1 MPGQQKTGRYFIF
14 ASRLCCFLLGKP
26 LIARVFVIC
35 VYDVLTKG
43 KHTFFVVSHADR
55 PHPHVHIY
63 YNSTTLDCT
72 RKFRDFLGSGWA
84 FRRLSDRVC
93 IEHGLSY
100 IAYPKLKSKG
110 KFKHYGEWQSDKPQT
125 FQERLKAQIDICLAQ
140 KPSSLD
146 DFIQLMAAAGYQHKY
161 GRGGGLSFRTEGQKN
176 YTRLRAATLG
186 KGYGPE
192 NIQAASEAG
201 FARVVMCNKSGFLSS
216 FMWR

>member
-43 KHTFFVVSHADR
+43 KHAFFVVSHIDR

-72 RKFRDFLGSGWA
+72 RKFRDFLGSGRA
-84 FRRLSDRVC
+84 FRRLSDRAC

-100 IAYPKLKSKG
+100 IANPKPKSKG
-110 KFKHYGEWQSDKPQT
+110 KFQHYGEWRGDNKPPT
-125 FQERLKAQIDICLAQ
+125 FQERLKAQIDICLSE
-140 KPSSLD
+140 KPPDMETFL
-146 DFIQLMAAAGYQHKY
+146 
-161 GRGGGLSFRTEGQKN
+161 
-176 YTRLRAATLG
+176 
-186 KGYGPE
+186 
-192 NIQAASEAG
+192 QAMEYP
-201 FARVVMCNKSGFLSS
+201 
-216 FMWR
+216 